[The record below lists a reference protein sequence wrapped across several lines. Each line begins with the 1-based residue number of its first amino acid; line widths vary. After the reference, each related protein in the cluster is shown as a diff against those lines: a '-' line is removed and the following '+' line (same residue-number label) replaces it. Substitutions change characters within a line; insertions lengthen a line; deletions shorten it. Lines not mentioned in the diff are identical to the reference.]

1 MEVWL
6 KILLGNY
13 FKVSKMQ
20 LEIFN
25 TEVLKKTFPEFKPS
39 VEQIQGGYFE
49 VFKGYNLENINTV
62 FVDNKYIQ
70 KLNKEYR
77 GVNTPTDVLS
87 FKLDDSRNDGEIYIS
102 GEYVY
107 KSYKG
112 KKFVEEILRLII
124 HGTLHI
130 LGYDHLD
137 SLDANPN
144 EEMFKLQEKLLLKY
158 IQKCF

>member
-1 MEVWL
+1 LED
-6 KILLGNY
+6 Y

-25 TEVLKKTFPEFKPS
+25 TDVLKQTFPEFKVS
-39 VEQIQGGYFE
+39 LEQIQ
-49 VFKGYNLENINTV
+49 KGYIKVFREYDLGNINIV

-77 GVNTPTDVLS
+77 GIDTPTDVLS
-87 FKLDDSRNDGEIYIS
+87 FRLDEGRNDGEIYIS

-107 KSYKG
+107 KSF
-112 KKFVEEILRLII
+112 KKEKFSEENLRLII

-130 LGYDHLD
+130 LGYDHIY
-137 SLDANPN
+137 SLNDNPD

-158 IQKCF
+158 IQICS

>member
-1 MEVWL
+1 
-6 KILLGNY
+6 
-13 FKVSKMQ
+13 MQ

-25 TEVLKKTFPEFKPS
+25 TDVLKKTFPEFKLS
-39 VEQIQGGYFE
+39 
-49 VFKGYNLENINTV
+49 LENIQKGYVEVFQKYNLGDINIV

-77 GVNTPTDVLS
+77 GVDTPTDVLS
-87 FKLDDSRNDGEIYIS
+87 FKLVENRNDGEIYIS

-107 KSYKG
+107 KSFKRE
-112 KKFVEEILRLII
+112 KFTEEILRLII

-130 LGYDHLD
+130 LGYDHID
-137 SLDANPN
+137 SLNENPS

-158 IQKCF
+158 IQICF